1 MPRRFAD
8 HLMTRGTRT
17 KRGTRRTRR
26 PQARGLAV
34 ACALAYALVL
44 AAALVAS
51 APAHAGVIHGVVR
64 VAPAPKAAGYA
75 PNPYAGK
82 TSAMPMGRPPTH
94 GLVTDA
100 IVYLTSLDAKA
111 DSALRHDPS
120 GHVLAQKNQAFST
133 RVLACVVG
141 STIDFPNQDPIF
153 HNVFSVSSIRRF
165 DLGKYPQGHS
175 KQVRFLKTGV
185 VPVFCD
191 IHPNMACFIV
201 VLPNRA
207 FTQPAADGS
216 FTLPDLPAG
225 TYTVKVW
232 HPDADEA
239 TRTLRVPATGEV
251 SLDVSL

>member
-1 MPRRFAD
+1 MPRGFL
-8 HLMTRGTRT
+8 HTTL
-17 KRGTRRTRR
+17 RRL
-26 PQARGLAV
+26 ALVAALAV
-34 ACALAYALVL
+34 ARE
-44 AAALVAS
+44 
-51 APAHAGVIHGVVR
+51 AHAGVIKGNVR
-64 VAPAPKAAGYA
+64 MAPAPPAAAYA

-82 TSAMPMGRPPTH
+82 ASALPMGHALAH
-94 GLVTDA
+94 GLVSDA
-100 IVYLTSLDAKA
+100 IVYVTNLDAQA

-120 GHVLAQKNQAFST
+120 GHTLAQKNQAFST

-141 STIDFPNQDPIF
+141 SVVDFPNQDPIF

-175 KQVRFLKTGV
+175 KQVRFPKTGV

-216 FTLPDLPAG
+216 FTLPNLPAG

-239 TRTLRVPATGEV
+239 TRTVRVPATGDV
-251 SLDVSL
+251 TLDVNL